1 MELVVSVRVGPTVAG
16 GPSVPTDVAIVV
28 DGEATR
34 DELARAIARCVPGPG
49 DGALRVVRT
58 GALIRGAAPVAE
70 LDLRWG
76 DLTEYVAQPS
86 AAMAPPTSTVQY
98 VLHVVGGPSAGVAF
112 PLVPGSYVV
121 GRDATADI
129 TLHDPEMSRRHI
141 HLGVGEGEVAVSDLG
156 STNGTIVDGRPL
168 SDTHTLRAGQVIA
181 VGRSLLTVVTSEAAV
196 RTTAITADGATLAF
210 NRPPRVTRPPVSETI
225 VFPSPPVQPPKR
237 KMPLTAA
244 VVPIATG
251 AVMSLFL
258 GPVMLL
264 FAFMGPVMVGATLI
278 EDRRSGR
285 RSYAGDLK
293 RFREDAASLDDRV
306 KEVHERLVHARRA
319 EAPDPADLLDRVR
332 RQASSVWERR
342 LRDSDA
348 LVLRLGTA
356 HLPSRLHIDVRTSQ
370 DPGVAPPEDIAALH
384 ALEESVALD
393 PDVPVDVDLRSMGVV
408 GIAGE
413 QGEREALLRWLVL
426 QAAILHSPRE
436 VGIVALVPE
445 SSLDAWRWVH
455 WLPHTETLVAG
466 LPDARTVAAR
476 PDEVR
481 ALFGA
486 IDDLITSRRIQ
497 AERRPGSNDD
507 GYTPTVFVVIP
518 GDIPVPRPA
527 LARVLADGPAFG
539 VVFVVGAPSV
549 EHLPGECR
557 AIMRVAIPGGSGAD
571 VTVTASGDT
580 VQAVLPDGVPLD
592 RAVETARLL
601 APVRDVSA
609 ASATGELPRR
619 VLLLDLLDM
628 NEPSAVSVQQRWRS
642 MGRRGGDLGAPI
654 GIGSAGPVSIDLRR
668 DGPHAL
674 AAGTTGSGKS
684 EFLQSLVASLA
695 ATYPANVLTFVL
707 IDYKGG
713 AAFKDCVALPHT
725 VGFFTDLDAHLAER
739 ALVSL
744 NAELRRRE
752 EILREHGAKDLID
765 LERRLPQH
773 APANLFLVFDEFAFL
788 KKEVPAFVAG
798 VIDIAQRGRSLGVH
812 LMLATQRPSGVV
824 DDNIRANTN
833 LRIALRIADESDSND
848 VIDRPDAAR
857 ISKSLPGRV
866 YIRSG
871 QDVQQVQSAY
881 ANARSSHGPTRTETT
896 AELYE
901 LSCGLVDRTRPKAD
915 NGDGQDDW
923 PTDLQRLVEAIV
935 DADRLD
941 GIPAQPHPWLDPLPD
956 LLDLAALRPPPSRG
970 QATTELRALVGL
982 VDLPDRQAQDGWA
995 VDLGAMGHL
1004 LVYGASGAGKTTALR
1019 SLVVALASSLA
1030 PTDLHVYGL
1039 DFASRG
1045 LIPLT
1050 VLPHC
1055 GGIVTADDP
1064 ERVER
1069 LVTLLERIVRER
1081 RVLIGDA
1088 GASSLS
1094 EFRSGGH
1101 RLPYV
1106 VVLIDGYGALYS
1118 TYLSVDHG
1126 ELLDRI
1132 GRLVAEGRS
1141 VGLHLVITAD
1151 RRGAIPT
1158 ALSSVVPGRLVL
1170 RMGDADEYASL
1181 GLPTALGNS
1190 TIPAGRG
1197 FVDGGRE
1204 VQLAVLGGDASG
1216 AGFNA
1221 AVTARAAEIRTGLP
1235 PFEPGLPI
1243 PVQAFSESI
1252 TVADLTAAGARA
1264 PADTLAVP
1272 FGISGASDGVAVV
1285 DFSDVGTF
1293 AVFGPD
1299 RSGRTNALA
1308 VLADGLLSANPGID
1322 AYLLAPRR
1330 TRLTAMSGWTE
1341 TASGTDA
1348 CDELARRL
1356 AEMATTR
1363 QGDGAAPWLVM
1374 IDDGD
1379 ELADTGGTQ
1388 ALAALLRRGRDCG
1401 LILVAAAQT
1410 HTVHRSFGGWLT
1422 DLRKAKHA
1430 MMLTP
1435 DLELD
1440 GELVGARLPKKS
1452 SRRFPTGR
1460 GYLVRRGEVDY
1471 VQVALSSH

>member
-1 MELVVSVRVGPTVAG
+1 MEFVVSVQVGATATG
-16 GPSVPTDVAIVV
+16 GPSVSKDVAIQV
-28 DGEATR
+28 DELATR
-34 DELARAIARCVPGPG
+34 DELALAIGRCVAGPS
-49 DGALRVVRT
+49 DSTLRVVRT
-58 GALIRGAAPVAE
+58 GALIRGDEPVAE

-76 DLTEYVAQPS
+76 DVTDYVVRPS
-86 AAMAPPTSTVQY
+86 TGRASPPAAVQF
-98 VLHVVGGPSAGVAF
+98 VLHVVGGPSAGLAF
-112 PLVPGSYVV
+112 PLEPGSYVV
-121 GRDATADI
+121 GRDTSADI
-129 TLHDPEMSRRHI
+129 TLHDLEISRRHI
-141 HLGVGEGEVAVSDLG
+141 HLGVGEAEVAVSDLD
-156 STNGTIVDGRPL
+156 STNGTNVDGRPL

-181 VGRSLLTVVTSEAAV
+181 IGRSLLTVVSPDSGA
-196 RTTAITADGATLAF
+196 RTTAITVDGATLAF
-210 NRPPRVTRPPVSETI
+210 NRPPRVTRPPASDTI
-225 VFPSPPVQPPKR
+225 TFPVPPVQPPKR
-237 KMPLTAA
+237 RVPLTAA
-244 VVPIATG
+244 LVPIATG

-264 FAFMGPVMVGATLI
+264 FALMGPVMLGATLI

-285 RSYAGDLK
+285 RTYAGDLK
-293 RFREDAASLDDRV
+293 RFRDDAASLDNRV

-319 EAPDPADLLDRVR
+319 EAPDPAELLDRVR
-332 RQASSVWERR
+332 RQDSSVWERR

-356 HLPSRLHIDVRTSQ
+356 HLPSRLHIDVKTSQ
-370 DPGVAPPEDIAALH
+370 DPGVAPPVETAALH
-384 ALEESVALD
+384 ALEDSVALD
-393 PDVPVDVDLRSMGVV
+393 PDVPVDIDLRAMGVL

-413 QGEREALLRWLVL
+413 QSERDALLRWLVL

-445 SSLDAWRWVH
+445 ESAKAWDWIH

-476 PDEVR
+476 PEEVR

-518 GDIPVPRPA
+518 GDISVPRPA

-539 VVFVVGAPSV
+539 VVVVVGAPSV

-557 AIMRVAIPGGSGAD
+557 AIMRVAIPAGPGAE

-580 VQAVLPDGVPLD
+580 VHAVLPDGVPLD
-592 RAVETARLL
+592 LAVDAARRL

-628 NEPSAVSVQQRWRS
+628 NEPTAAAVQQRWS
-642 MGRRGGDLGAPI
+642 AMGRRGGDLGAPI

-725 VGFFTDLDAHLAER
+725 VGFFTDLDAHLADR

-765 LERRLPQH
+765 LERRQPKD

-857 ISKSLPGRV
+857 IPKSLPGRV

-896 AELYE
+896 AVLYE
-901 LSCGLVDRTRPKAD
+901 LSCGLVERTRAKSD
-915 NGDGQDDW
+915 SGEGVDDW

-935 DADRLD
+935 DADHAD
-941 GIPAQPHPWLDPLPD
+941 GIPPQPHPWLDPLPEHID
-956 LLDLAALRPPPSRG
+956 VADLRPPPFG
-970 QATTELRALVGL
+970 GEAATELRALIGL
-982 VDLPDRQAQDGWA
+982 VDLPERQAQDGWA
-995 VDLGAMGHL
+995 VDLGTVGHL

-1019 SLVVALASSLA
+1019 NLVVALVRELS

-1045 LIPLT
+1045 LVPLA

-1081 RVLIGDA
+1081 RVRIGDA

-1094 EFRSGGH
+1094 EYRGAGH

-1118 TYLSVDHG
+1118 TYLTVDHG

-1141 VGLHLVITAD
+1141 VGVHLVITAD

-1158 ALSSVVPGRLVL
+1158 ALSSVIPGRLVL

-1181 GLPTALGNS
+1181 GLPTALGN
-1190 TIPAGRG
+1190 TKIPAGRG

-1204 VQLAVLGGDASG
+1204 VHLAVLGSDASG
-1216 AGFNA
+1216 AGFKEAVGELA
-1221 AVTARAAEIRTGLP
+1221 ATMRTR
-1235 PFEPGLPI
+1235 FSSSAPGLPI
-1243 PVQAFSESI
+1243 PIQAFSDAI
-1252 TVADLTAAGARA
+1252 TVDDLLLAGGRA
-1264 PADTLAVP
+1264 PADKLAVV
-1272 FGISGASDGVAVV
+1272 FGLSGASDSVAVV
-1285 DFSDVGTF
+1285 DLSDAGTF

-1308 VLADGLLSANPGID
+1308 VLADGLISANPTMD

-1330 TRLTAMSGWTE
+1330 THLAAMRGWTE
-1341 TASGTDA
+1341 TATGTDA

-1356 AEMATTR
+1356 AEMATAR
-1363 QGDGAAPWLVM
+1363 QGENPAPWLVM

-1379 ELADTGGTQ
+1379 ELADTGGSA

-1401 LILVAAAQT
+1401 LIIVAAAQT

-1430 MMLTP
+1430 MMLMP
-1435 DLELD
+1435 DLDLD

-1471 VQVALSSH
+1471 VQVALLPR

>member
-1 MELVVSVRVGPTVAG
+1 MDLVIAVRIGSNASG
-16 GPSVPTDVAIVV
+16 GAPATEDVAVQV
-28 DGEATR
+28 DREASR
-34 DELARAIARCVPGPG
+34 DELARAIGRCRPGPI
-49 DGALRVVRT
+49 DSILRVVRT
-58 GALIRGAAPVAE
+58 GALVRGDGPVAE

-76 DLTEYVAQPS
+76 DVVEYVVRPS
-86 AAMAPPTSTVQY
+86 AGMAPPAPAVPF
-98 VLHVVGGPSAGVAF
+98 VLRVVGGPSAGAAV
-112 PLVPGSYVV
+112 PLVPGSYIV
-121 GRDATADI
+121 GRDASADI
-129 TLHDPEMSRRHI
+129 TLQDLEVSRRHV
-141 HLGVGEGEVAVSDLG
+141 HLGVGEAEVAVSDLG
-156 STNGTIVDGRPL
+156 STNGTIVDGRQL
-168 SDTHTLRAGQVIA
+168 SGSLTLRPGQVIA
-181 VGRSLLTVVTSEAAV
+181 IGRSLLTVVAAESAA
-196 RTTAITADGATLAF
+196 RTTAIKADGATLAF
-210 NRPPRVTRPPVSETI
+210 NRPPRVTHPPASETI
-225 VFPSPPVQPPKR
+225 TFPSPPVQPPKR

-244 VVPIATG
+244 LVPIATG

-285 RSYAGDLK
+285 HSYAGDLQ
-293 RFREDAASLDDRV
+293 RFRDDAASLDERV

-332 RQASSVWERR
+332 RQASSLWERR

-348 LVLRLGTA
+348 LDLRLGTA
-356 HLPSRLHIDVRTSQ
+356 HLPSRLRIDVQTSQ
-370 DPGVAPPEDIAALH
+370 EPGTAPPSETAALH
-384 ALEESVALD
+384 ALEDSVALD
-393 PDVPVDVDLRSMGVV
+393 PDVPVDIDLRAVGVLGV
-408 GIAGE
+408 AGE
-413 QGEREALLRWLVL
+413 QAERDALLRWLVL
-426 QAAILHSPRE
+426 QTAILHSPRE

-445 SSLDAWRWVH
+445 SALDAWQWVH
-455 WLPHTETLVAG
+455 WLPHTETLVSG

-481 ALFGA
+481 ELFGA

-518 GDIPVPRPA
+518 GDIAVPRPA

-539 VVFVVGAPSV
+539 VVAVVGAPSV

-557 AIMRVAIPGGSGAD
+557 AIMRVALPGGPGAE

-580 VQAVLPDGVPLD
+580 VHAVLPDGVPLD
-592 RAVETARLL
+592 RAVDTARLL

-609 ASATGELPRR
+609 ASATGALPRR
-619 VLLLDLLDM
+619 VLLLDLLEM
-628 NEPSAVSVQQRWRS
+628 NEPTAATVQQRWRS

-654 GIGSAGPVSIDLRR
+654 GIGPAGPVSIDLRR

-695 ATYPANVLTFVL
+695 ATYPASVLTFVL

-765 LERRLPQH
+765 LERRRPQN

-896 AELYE
+896 AVLHE
-901 LSCGLVDRTRPKAD
+901 LSCGLVERTRARSD
-915 NGDGQDDW
+915 GGDQDDR

-935 DADRLD
+935 EADRAES
-941 GIPAQPHPWLDPLPD
+941 IPAQPHPWLDPLPE
-956 LLDLAALRPPPSRG
+956 LIDLATLQAPPLRGPAP
-970 QATTELRALVGL
+970 TELSAVLGL
-982 VDLPDRQAQDGWA
+982 VDLPERQAQDGWA
-995 VDLGAMGHL
+995 VDLGAVGHL
-1004 LVYGASGAGKTTALR
+1004 LVYGASGAGKTTAVR
-1019 SLVVALASSLA
+1019 NLVVALAQRLG

-1045 LIPLT
+1045 LVPLT
-1050 VLPHC
+1050 ALPHC

-1081 RVLIGDA
+1081 RVRIGDA

-1094 EFRSGGH
+1094 EYRAAGN

-1106 VVLIDGYGALYS
+1106 VVLIDGFGALYS

-1126 ELLDRI
+1126 ELLDRL

-1170 RMGDADEYASL
+1170 RMADSDEYASL
-1181 GLPTALGNS
+1181 GLPTALGNT

-1204 VQLAVLGGDASG
+1204 LQLAVLGSDASG
-1216 AGFNA
+1216 AGFQASLGDLA
-1221 AVTARAAEIRTGLP
+1221 AIMRRTVPHGA
-1235 PFEPGLPI
+1235 PGLPI
-1243 PVQAFSESI
+1243 PVQSFSDAI
-1252 TVADLTAAGARA
+1252 TVDDLALAGGRA
-1264 PADTLAVP
+1264 STDTLTVA
-1272 FGISGASDGVAVV
+1272 FGQSGASDSVAFV
-1285 DFSDVGTF
+1285 DVGDVGTF

-1308 VLADGLLSANPGID
+1308 VVAAGLMAANPTMD

-1330 TRLTAMSGWTE
+1330 TRLTAMPGWTE
-1341 TASGTDA
+1341 VAAGTDA

-1356 AEMATTR
+1356 ADMASTR
-1363 QGDGAAPWLVM
+1363 QGEAPTPWLVV

-1379 ELADTGGTQ
+1379 ELADTGGTT

-1401 LILVAAAQT
+1401 LILLAAAQT

-1430 MMLTP
+1430 MLLMP

-1471 VQVALSSH
+1471 VQVALLNR